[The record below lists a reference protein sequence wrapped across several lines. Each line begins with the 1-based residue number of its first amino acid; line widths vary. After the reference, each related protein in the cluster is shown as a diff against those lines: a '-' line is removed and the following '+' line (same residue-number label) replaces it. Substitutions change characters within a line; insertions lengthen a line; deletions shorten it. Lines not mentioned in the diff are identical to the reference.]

1 MILDSNFLVHLERE
15 RRRQK
20 TGPASAFLLSHSGEP
35 LFVTPTIAGE
45 IAAGESMAD
54 VGLWKA
60 FIGVFQL
67 LEIVDEVTWRY
78 GQVYRHLRAKGEMI
92 GQNDLWIAATAL
104 TYGRSIVTRNT
115 GEFSRVPG
123 LNVLSF

>member
-78 GQVYRHLRAKGEMI
+78 GQV
-92 GQNDLWIAATAL
+92 
-104 TYGRSIVTRNT
+104 
-115 GEFSRVPG
+115 SRVHNFCERYPVREPITIG
-123 LNVLSF
+123 GISEGFLL